1 MEKIRTAEPITVCLQ
16 TLNIPSS
23 SYYYFIHHPPLKE
36 ISTQKR
42 YQGLRKKIEKIIR
55 KHPGYGYRRIQDE
68 LSKQGISINHK
79 PLKKLLQIWHLQRFR
94 RITVTGFKD
103 NPAIES
109 CIGHFKE
116 EYKDQIEQAR
126 NLTEAKKIITRCI
139 RDWNKNRIHSALKGR
154 SPDEFI
160 HTFYILKKS

>member
-16 TLNIPSS
+16 ALNIPSS

-94 RITVTGFKD
+94 RIKVPKPSPLAQHIKALGAKVNLVERLTKV
-103 NPAIES
+103 AIFQV
-109 CIGHFKE
+109 IFV
-116 EYKDQIEQAR
+116 DF
-126 NLTEAKKIITRCI
+126 TEICCLFAKIYLILFIDKVSR
-139 RDWNKNRIHSALKGR
+139 RIVG
-154 SPDEFI
+154 
-160 HTFYILKKS
+160 